1 MDKKRKRAPGAGRPR
16 KAETDKKGATFTT
29 RISPETRRALE
40 EAAKKH
46 NNRSISQEAE
56 IALRHYLK
64 KPEGAPRN
72 LALAQ
77 VIGLLAEGIEQQTG
91 KSWRTDV
98 FTSMALRYA
107 IEIVLFQFAPG
118 TEENPTIPDA
128 VEKQAAKMPEE
139 FAERCRKPAGFGYM
153 RAHHLITEIE
163 SRPRPGKMVGEW
175 TLPIGLNA
183 SQGMLDL
190 IARDLDLE

>member
-29 RISPETRRALE
+29 RISWETRRGLD

-46 NNRSISQEAE
+46 KRSVSLEAE
-56 IALRHYLK
+56 VALRHYLK

-72 LALAQ
+72 RALASI
-77 VIGLLAEGIEQQTG
+77 VANLAEGIEAQTG
-91 KSWRTDV
+91 KSWRTDI
-98 FTSMALRYA
+98 FTSMAVRYA
-107 IEIVLFQFAPG
+107 IEAVLFHFAPG
-118 TEENPTIPDA
+118 TTEAPAIPEA
-128 VEKQAAKMPEE
+128 VERQAEKMPPE
-139 FAERCRKPAGFGYM
+139 FAERYRKPAGFGYM

-163 SRPRPGKMVGEW
+163 SRPRPGKMVDEW

-183 SQGMLDL
+183 SLEMLDI

>member
-1 MDKKRKRAPGAGRPR
+1 MDKKQKRAPGAGRPR

-46 NNRSISQEAE
+46 NHSVSKEAE
-56 IALRHYLK
+56 VALRHYLK
-64 KPEGAPRN
+64 KPEGAHRN
-72 LALAQ
+72 LALAH
-77 VIGLLAEGIEQQTG
+77 VIGLLAEGIELQTG

-98 FTSMALRYA
+98 FTSMALRCA
-107 IEIVLFQFAPG
+107 IEAILFNFAPG
-118 TEENPTIPDA
+118 IEESPVIPDA
-128 VEKQAAKMPEE
+128 VEKRAAKMPEE

-153 RAHHLITEIE
+153 HAHSLITEIE
-163 SRPRPGKMVGEW
+163 SRPRPGKMIDEW
-175 TLPIGLNA
+175 TLPIGINA
-183 SQGMLDL
+183 SHGMLDL